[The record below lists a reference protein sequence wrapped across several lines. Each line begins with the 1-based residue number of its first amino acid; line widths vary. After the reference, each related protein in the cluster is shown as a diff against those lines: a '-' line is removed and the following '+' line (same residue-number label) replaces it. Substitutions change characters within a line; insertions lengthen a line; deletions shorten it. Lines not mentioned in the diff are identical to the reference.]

1 MVEKGHYFAIMV
13 EGRHKQSI
21 GSSIAFTA
29 ERLKERGCTEAI
41 NLDGGQSSS
50 MVFMGYQI
58 CKVVNTS
65 GRTASAR
72 RAAEILGIGT
82 SPLVAADEEPM
93 SGPKTEGAFTK

>member
-1 MVEKGHYFAIMV
+1 MV